1 MGAEKW
7 LTLTVARQLMMS
19 YLSSKVESPRS
30 LPQEITFQLES
41 LELYWDSTISHI
53 VGIDSTAEVKVM
65 KVKR

>member
-1 MGAEKW
+1 
-7 LTLTVARQLMMS
+7 MMS

-41 LELYWDSTISHI
+41 LELYWDSTILHI

-65 KVKR
+65 KVER